1 VRSET
6 PRKISHPTFET
17 LALYSQDDLP
27 WVTRW
32 RIGRHVRNCAGCEQH
47 VLRLRSARDE
57 FKREADTQAL
67 TGLGAITDWARLE
80 REMLGNIAVGVSAAR
95 CIENVGRRRIL
106 GARGTWVTVSL
117 VLLFVAGWFTKLP
130 SEQRKHL
137 EASLRRSMGIEVP
150 QIAGTIVQTT
160 PEGIAVRAQGATLT
174 ILHPP
179 SAVVSL
185 AGSSSLGARFVDDQT
200 GQVTIT
206 NVYGQ

>member
-1 VRSET
+1 MRLEA
-6 PRKISHPTFET
+6 PQEISHPNCET
-17 LALYSQDDLP
+17 LALYSQGDLAR
-27 WVTRW
+27 VVRW
-32 RIGRHVRNCAGCEQH
+32 KIAYHVRNCADCQH
-47 VLRLRSARDE
+47 QVFRFRSAREE
-57 FKREADTQAL
+57 FKREADAQSL
-67 TGLGAITDWARLE
+67 RGLEAITDWARLE

-95 CIENVGRRRIL
+95 CIEKVGRRRIL

-117 VLLFVAGWFTKLP
+117 MVLFLAGWFTNLP

-150 QIAGTIVQTT
+150 HIAGTIVQTT

-185 AGSSSLGARFVDDQT
+185 AGSSSLGARFVDEQT
-200 GQVTIT
+200 GEVTIT